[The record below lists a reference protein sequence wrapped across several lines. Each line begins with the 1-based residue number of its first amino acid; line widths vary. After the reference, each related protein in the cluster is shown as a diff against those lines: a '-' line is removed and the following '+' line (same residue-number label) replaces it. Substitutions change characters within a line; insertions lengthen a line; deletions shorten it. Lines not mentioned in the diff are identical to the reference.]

1 MERMSVQHRAAAIF
15 AEADAREIN
24 VAANSIQHRGSLRV
38 LILRTLP
45 QNLTRAL
52 KASESLSKLSANRDH
67 LHNWRNQEAQE
78 QRVSKESANGQRAG
92 HDLAGAD
99 IHDHRANYSEQQA
112 CREAH
117 DGSRGERAHN
127 VVEQPAHSRGEHRL
141 FTFFGVVTLAHAH
154 AAARFCQPSGYLGI
168 AFDALAKNRAGRDT
182 TYVQRP

>member
-1 MERMSVQHRAAAIF
+1 MERDVVQHRAAAIV

-24 VAANSIQHRGSLRV
+24 VAANIIQHRGSLRV

-92 HDLAGAD
+92 HDLAG
-99 IHDHRANYSEQQA
+99 RSEE
-112 CREAH
+112 RRVGKE
-117 DGSRGERAHN
+117 SRGG
-127 VVEQPAHSRGEHRL
+127 RGRE
-141 FTFFGVVTLAHAH
+141 
-154 AAARFCQPSGYLGI
+154 
-168 AFDALAKNRAGRDT
+168 
-182 TYVQRP
+182 